1 MELKESNIK
10 EHLGVI
16 IDLDR
21 DQSIPEQGFSMLTR
35 KGFYK
40 KDWETSPQ
48 EGFARAATCYSFGDH
63 DFAQRIYEYASKGW
77 FTNAS
82 PVLSNAM
89 EVDWPTFGKDQFEE
103 ASDWLEENVIPDGL
117 PISCF
122 LVKIPDTKEG
132 LVESSA
138 EAKWLSMM
146 GGGVGIWA
154 ANRGPDE
161 KSTGVMAHMAGYD
174 ADTLA
179 YKQKESRRGSIAAYL
194 DIDHPEIMQFISM
207 RDPVGGDQNKKCF
220 NLNNAVNITDK
231 FMKAVIKGEEYEL
244 VDPKHGGTG
253 RFLKAREVW
262 EKILQ
267 MRFETGEPYIMFKD
281 TVNRKIP
288 KWIKN
293 PHYTVGQS
301 NLCVAPETVILT
313 DKGYEVISDLEG
325 EKVTVWNGQEWSDV
339 VVIKTGE
346 NQELITVKT
355 NSGFEVDCTPYHKF
369 YIQEGSSRDGKVIQ
383 VSAAELKPGDKLI
396 KLETPLIEGS
406 EVLSKP
412 YENGFYSGDGCCVEG
427 KARVYLYGEKRKL
440 ANQFPDKVQHC
451 VQDNQNREYFYV
463 RELKQ
468 KYFVPDA
475 SYDILSRVQWFAGLL
490 DSDSCLTT
498 NGKSQTLQV
507 ASTQAGFLENVQL
520 MLQTLGIQSKVM
532 AQRDAGIF
540 KLPANNGSGELKD
553 FECKEVK
560 RLLVNGMGIVRLL
573 ELGMKTYRLEPS
585 GHVPNRDASNFVKVE
600 EVIWTGRK
608 DDTYCFNE
616 PLRHMGVFNGLLTGQ
631 CSEITLWTSEK
642 RTAVCCLSS
651 LNLEKFEEWK
661 DTTIVE
667 DLVRYL
673 DNVLEY
679 FIRLAPKELKRA
691 VYSASKERALGLGT
705 LGWHS
710 YLQSKMIP
718 FESGGFNSA
727 IQHTHKLYSYIKK
740 KAVEA
745 SLELG
750 KERGEA
756 PDCVGSGMR
765 NSHLLA
771 IAPNASSSSLVGT
784 SPSIEPWKDNYF
796 VADGR
801 AGAFLIKNK
810 YLEKV
815 LESHGK
821 SDTETWKS
829 IQDNKGSVQHLSFLS
844 ELEKEVF
851 KTASET
857 NPMYIVEQA
866 IARTPYICQS
876 SSINIFVTKD
886 ISKEEMSDIH
896 VKAWA
901 GGVPTLYY
909 LRAEG
914 ADKADIGTGT
924 EKPLNAVAVRK
935 KIEYDV
941 CISCE
946 G

>member
-1 MELKESNIK
+1 MKEVEDTVK
-10 EHLGVI
+10 EHLGII
-16 IDLDR
+16 IDLSR
-21 DQSIPEQGFSMLTR
+21 DQDIPEQGFSMLTR

-48 EGFARAATCYSFGDH
+48 EGFARAATCYCFGDYELA
-63 DFAQRIYEYASKGW
+63 DRIYEYSSKGW

-82 PVLSNAM
+82 PVLSNAV
-89 EVDWPTFGKDQFEE
+89 EIEWPVFSKEQFEE
-103 ASDWLEENVIPDGL
+103 AGDWLAENVDPDGM

-132 LVESSA
+132 LVESSS

-154 ANRGPDE
+154 SNRGPDE
-161 KSTGVMAHMAGYD
+161 KSTGVMAHMSGYD

-194 DIDHPEIMQFISM
+194 DIDHPEIVQFISM

-231 FMKAVIKGEEYEL
+231 FMHAVIKGEEYEL

-253 RFLKAREVW
+253 RFLKACEVW

-281 TVNRKIP
+281 TVNRSIP
-288 KWIKN
+288 EWIKN

-313 DKGYEVISDLEG
+313 NKGYEVISDLEG
-325 EKVTVWNGQEWSDV
+325 ERATVWNGQEWSEV
-339 VVIKTGE
+339 VVTKTGE
-346 NQELITVKT
+346 NQELVTVKT

-369 YIQEGSSRDGKVIQ
+369 YIQEGGRRDGKVIQ
-383 VSAAELKPGDKLI
+383 VSAAQLKSGDKLI

-406 EVLSKP
+406 NVLAKP
-412 YENGFYSGDGCCVEG
+412 YENGFYSGDGCCVRG

-440 ANQFPDKVQHC
+440 SDKFPDKVQHY
-451 VQDNQNREYFYV
+451 VQENQNREYFYV
-463 RELKQ
+463 DGLKQ
-468 KYFVPDA
+468 KYFVPD
-475 SYDILSRVQWFAGLL
+475 SNYDVLSRVQWFAGLL
-490 DSDSCLTT
+490 DSDGCLTT

-520 MLQTLGIQSKVM
+520 MLQTLGIQSKVV
-532 AQRDAGIF
+532 AQRDAGVF
-540 KLPANNGSGELKD
+540 ELPANNGSGELKD

-573 ELGMKTYRLEPS
+573 ELGMKTYRLQPS

-600 EVIWTGRK
+600 KVIWTGRK

-651 LNLEKFEEWK
+651 LNLEKYEDWK
-661 DTTIVE
+661 DTTIVQ

-673 DNVLEY
+673 DNVLEF
-679 FIRLAPKELKRA
+679 FIRLAPAQLNRA
-691 VYSASKERALGLGT
+691 VYSAYKERAIGLGS
-705 LGWHS
+705 LGWNS

-727 IQHTHKLYSYIKK
+727 IQHTHKIYSLIKER
-740 KAVEA
+740 AVESSKQLA
-745 SLELG
+745 E
-750 KERGEA
+750 ERGES

-771 IAPNASSSSLVGT
+771 IAPNASSSSIVGA

-810 YLEKV
+810 YLEKILQAYEKDV
-815 LESHGK
+815 PEV
-821 SDTETWKS
+821 WKS
-829 IQDNKGSVQHLSFLS
+829 IQDNKGSVQHLDFLTD
-844 ELEKEVF
+844 LEKSVF
-851 KTASET
+851 KTFSEI
-857 NPMYIVEQA
+857 NPMYVIEQA
-866 IARTPYICQS
+866 AARTPYICQS
-876 SSINIFVTKD
+876 TSVNIQVTKD
-886 ISKEEMSDIH
+886 ITKEEMSDIH
-896 VKAWA
+896 IKAW
-901 GGVPTLYY
+901 GSGVKTLYY
-909 LRAEG
+909 CRAEG

-924 EKPLNAVAVRK
+924 EKPLNAVPVRK
-935 KIEYDV
+935 KIEYET
-941 CISCE
+941 CFACE
-946 G
+946 A